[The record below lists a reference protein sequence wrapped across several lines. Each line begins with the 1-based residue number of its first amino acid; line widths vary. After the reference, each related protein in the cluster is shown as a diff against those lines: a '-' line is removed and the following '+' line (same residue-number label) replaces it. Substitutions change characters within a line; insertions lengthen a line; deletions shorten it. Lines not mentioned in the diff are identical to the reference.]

1 MGLSSILAWAKVAL
15 PAIVAAVPFLRRGKA
30 ERDAGA
36 NPSAAVTD
44 SADELLDGALR
55 RLGAASVDDSHWE
68 RLSNEIVSAFVRPE
82 HFSKPHLREWISRP
96 DAKAALRRVAKARI
110 VSAPEN
116 SEDNEKL
123 VSLYMEISGEHRSF
137 AEGNL
142 DAAVSFLA
150 ASVVGAARDSGVAAI
165 SQSGFGSMHGRLDE
179 IEGKLDAAIEL
190 RSHTARGAVA
200 EHHGRDA
207 RSRLDSILRRRASIG
222 AGALDEL
229 AKLLRAL
236 DVDGEFTDA
245 PTSLRTE
252 AFDWLARISASLGQL
267 PKAEAALVELTK
279 LGREPSPQARAWV
292 EAARGN
298 VDDALRLLS
307 SIDDADC
314 RSCIFGILR
323 TKKGNEAA
331 IAFLDSLDG
340 SKVETLTPAG
350 WTNVASCLTESGNL
364 ERATE
369 VVSSLPGDM
378 VGDWPLLGYMGGVIH
393 ATNSISPEMRE
404 RALRMEYLSA
414 AHHLLDGADAV
425 GCRAKAH
432 ESFEACR
439 AAAEA
444 LGDDGLAKHAIG
456 WLRWLRLVDPA
467 RRDAEVAALIS
478 EMNDGEKAIDLI
490 PLAHAFN
497 VRFDPAP
504 IQRRLDRALL
514 LGGLSPKEI
523 NAKVILLTHTGR
535 FAELASFIEENW
547 DRLSELE
554 SREALGG
561 TLVSALAQ
569 AGECCK
575 AEEVLEARLGMLHPD
590 DVPRFRLMISQCRG
604 EDPIAEARALF
615 EASGQLVDLANLV
628 MSLEAD
634 DRWHEMGP
642 FARELF
648 DREPNTANAKR
659 HAECMRRSGATDE
672 DQLSFFDRWPDIVA
686 ADMDLMSARAWALFH
701 LGRVSD
707 AFDINNRLLERRFGV
722 NDVALDVNLAVR
734 MGEWERI
741 PAILDREW
749 KRRGRLPVELL
760 LHMSRIGSSRARE
773 RSLDLVEDAIGRTQ
787 DNPRLLLQACSV
799 ASGMGRDDIAMPLVG
814 KAAEMSS
821 DGEGPV
827 MSLSFREVVEMMKDS
842 AEDWRRKN
850 ELFRSGTVPIHWSA
864 GVLDVPLT
872 RLLMAIPRENRNQP
886 DARRRQPI
894 PIVSGARRRVGTA
907 GVRTLALDIT
917 SVFVLGEL
925 DFLRRLID
933 AMDRTMLSPR
943 FMESLLFEEEKV
955 RFHQPSRIEEAKPLL
970 DLRRRGLLDVVSE
983 EGPSSLV
990 NEVGGE
996 MGAMLAAAKGC
1007 GGVCVHSGKLYRAGS
1022 YMDAEAEL
1030 GDFAGSISSPSTIA
1044 RMLHDEARVT
1054 AQVRDSALEYL
1065 ERVSHGGAPGAS
1077 PSPGAPVFLDRVAA
1091 QYLSG
1096 VGLLERLA
1104 NSGRKVFV
1112 HAEAIDEWQ
1121 SLVDAEGQGEAMV
1134 QALEGIRQ
1142 IIRDGLA
1149 NGKVGF
1155 LREGRRDD
1163 DDGRLG
1169 AHGQPMLDLLEDVG
1183 CVDAVCIDD
1192 RFLNSKEWIED
1203 RRGGKA
1209 PLLCS
1214 LDVVDMLVEAKS
1226 ATDAE
1231 RSEARHQMRE
1241 SCFMALPVDDVEMLG
1256 MLSTARA
1263 DGNGVLVES
1272 AGLRVVRE
1280 YFARLHASDFL
1291 CSESDLEY
1299 LDELWRCGQ
1308 RILRR
1313 LWADDKSSVADVV
1326 ARADWVVDSVVPDV
1340 ELALRFAAN
1349 GRERMEDLAVGRLF
1363 ASLLP
1368 TLVPEG
1374 REEDYSRW
1382 LEDRIIAPNLP
1393 ACAAVVG
1400 KASRQVG
1407 LWAMQ
1412 RSVEIANEITGG
1424 GGEEDD
1430 QGDAGDGGP
1439 SASG

>member
-1 MGLSSILAWAKVAL
+1 MTSFFDWVKPLLSLF
-15 PAIVAAVPFLRRGKA
+15 AAATPLLRRAKA

-44 SADELLDGALR
+44 SADQLLDGALG
-55 RLGAASVDDSHWE
+55 RLGAISEDDSHWE
-68 RLSNEIVSAFVRPE
+68 KLSNGIASAFVRPE

-96 DAKAALRRVAKARI
+96 DANAALRRVAKARI
-110 VSAPEN
+110 VSAPE
-116 SEDNEKL
+116 SAEDNEKL
-123 VSLYMEISGEHRSF
+123 LSIYMEISGEHRSF
-137 AEGNL
+137 AESNL
-142 DAAVSFLA
+142 VAAVSFLA

-165 SQSGFGSMHGRLDE
+165 AQSGFESVHDRLDAF
-179 IEGKLDAAIEL
+179 EGKLDAATEL
-190 RSHTARGAVA
+190 RSNMARGAVA

-207 RSRLDSILRRRASIG
+207 RSRLDLILRRRASIG
-222 AGALDEL
+222 AGALDEM
-229 AKLLRAL
+229 ANLLRAL
-236 DVDGEFTDA
+236 DVDGEFVDA
-245 PTSLRTE
+245 PASLRTE
-252 AFDWLARISASLGQL
+252 ALDWLARISASLGQL
-267 PKAEAALVELTK
+267 PKAEAAMAELAK
-279 LGREPSPQARAWV
+279 LNQMPSPPARAWV

-298 VDDALRLLS
+298 VDDALRLLAN
-307 SIDDADC
+307 IDDADC
-314 RSCIFGILR
+314 RSSIFGILR
-323 TKKGNEAA
+323 AKKGDEAA
-331 IAFLDSLDG
+331 IAYLDSLDG
-340 SKVETLTPAG
+340 CNVETLTPAG
-350 WTNVASCLTESGNL
+350 WTNVASCLIETGNL
-364 ERATE
+364 ERAAE
-369 VVSSLPGDM
+369 VVSSLPGAM

-425 GCRAKAH
+425 GWRAKAH

-444 LGDDGLAKHAIG
+444 LGDEGLAKHAIG
-456 WLRWLRLVDPA
+456 WLRWLRLVDPS

-478 EMNDGEKAIDLI
+478 EMNDGEKAVDLI
-490 PLAHAFN
+490 PLAHAFK
-497 VRFDPAP
+497 VRFDPVAVEK
-504 IQRRLDRALL
+504 RLDRALL
-514 LGGLSPKEI
+514 LGGLSPREI
-523 NAKVILLTHTGR
+523 NAKVMLLTHMGR
-535 FAELASFIEENW
+535 FAELASFIVENW

-569 AGECCK
+569 AGECSK
-575 AEEVLEARLGMLHPD
+575 AEEVLAAKLGVLHPD
-590 DVPRFRLMISQCRG
+590 DVPRFRLLISQCRG
-604 EDPIAEARALF
+604 EDPTAKARELF

-628 MSLEAD
+628 MSLEAN

-648 DREPNTANAKR
+648 DREPNTANARR
-659 HAECMRRSGATDE
+659 HAECMRRSGVSDE
-672 DQLSFFDRWPDIVA
+672 AQLSFFDGWHDLVA
-686 ADMDLMSARAWALFH
+686 VDMDLMSARAWALFH
-701 LGRVSD
+701 LGRVSE
-707 AFDINNRLLERRFGV
+707 ASDINNSLLEKRFGV

-749 KRRGRLPVELL
+749 KRRERLPVELL
-760 LHMSRIGSSRARE
+760 LHMARVGSSRARE
-773 RSLDLVEDAIGRTQ
+773 RSLALVEDAIGRTQ
-787 DNPRLLLQACSV
+787 DNPRLLLQAFSV
-799 ASGMGRDDIAMPLVG
+799 ASCMGRDDIAMPLVG
-814 KAAEMSS
+814 QAAESS
-821 DGEGPV
+821 RDGEGPV
-827 MSLSFREVVEMMKDS
+827 MSFSLREVVEMMKDS
-842 AEDWRRKN
+842 AEDWRKKN

-864 GVLDVPLT
+864 GMLNVPLT
-872 RLLMAIPRENRNQP
+872 RLLIAIPRENRNQP

-917 SVFVLGEL
+917 SVFVLGDL
-925 DFLRRLID
+925 GLLRRLID

-943 FMESLLFEEEKV
+943 FMESLLLEEEKV

-983 EGPSSLV
+983 DGPPSLV
-990 NEVGGE
+990 EEVGGE
-996 MGAMLAAAKGC
+996 MAAMLAAAKRC
-1007 GGVCVHSGKLYRAGS
+1007 CGVCVHTGKLYRVGS
-1022 YMDAEAEL
+1022 YMDEEAEL
-1030 GDFAGSISSPSTIA
+1030 GDFAGSMSSPSAIA
-1044 RMLHDEARVT
+1044 RMLHDEAHIT
-1054 AQVRDSALEYL
+1054 AQVRDTALEYL
-1065 ERVSHGGAPGAS
+1065 DRVSHGSAPGAS
-1077 PSPGAPVFLDRVAA
+1077 LSPGTPVFLDRVSA

-1104 NSGRKVFV
+1104 NSARKVCV
-1112 HAEAIDEWQ
+1112 HAEAIEEWQ
-1121 SLVDAEGQGEAMV
+1121 SLIDAEGHGEAMV
-1134 QALEGIRQ
+1134 QGLEGIRQ
-1142 IIRDGLA
+1142 IVRDGVA

-1163 DDGRLG
+1163 DDDRLSV
-1169 AHGQPMLDLLEDVG
+1169 HGQPMLDLLENFG
-1183 CVDAVCIDD
+1183 GVDAVCIDD
-1192 RFLNSKEWIED
+1192 RFLNSKEWIVD
-1203 RRGGKA
+1203 RRGSKA

-1214 LDVVDMLVEAKS
+1214 LDVIDMLVEAKS
-1226 ATDAE
+1226 VTDAE
-1231 RSEARHQMRE
+1231 RSEARHLMRE
-1241 SCFMALPVDDVEMLG
+1241 SCFMALPVDDAEMLG
-1256 MLSTARA
+1256 MLSAARA

-1299 LDELWRCGQ
+1299 MDELWRSGQ
-1308 RILRR
+1308 RVLRQ
-1313 LWADDKSSVADVV
+1313 LWADDKSCVTDVV
-1326 ARADWVVDSVVPDV
+1326 ARANWVVDSIVPDV
-1340 ELALRFAAN
+1340 DLALRFAAN

-1368 TLVPEG
+1368 ALVPEG
-1374 REEDYSRW
+1374 CEEDYSRW

-1400 KASRQVG
+1400 KATKQVG

-1424 GGEEDD
+1424 GGEDD
-1430 QGDAGDGGP
+1430 GQGDAGDCVPG
-1439 SASG
+1439 SSG